1 MSTEPY
7 LCTTTDGRVGYLHR
21 VALQVKDSTS
31 CAQLPIHLATVEYF
45 NVVLALVSCSLTN
58 AADNT
63 STALVPQLVKSIMD
77 LSRTERIL
85 CMVDLS
91 QTNHSLC
98 KKKNFRIYSQQSIFI
113 MFLLDSDVEEFQN
126 LGYRPVVPKGEST
139 CYLQRKSE
147 ATKEIYSNV
156 LVSRYSQKG
165 LTGNI
170 NRH

>member
-21 VALQVKDSTS
+21 VALQAKDSTS
-31 CAQLPIHLATVEYF
+31 CTQLPIHLATVEYF

-98 KKKNFRIYSQQSIFI
+98 KKKKLSNLQSAKYFH
-113 MFLLDSDVEEFQN
+113 
-126 LGYRPVVPKGEST
+126 
-139 CYLQRKSE
+139 
-147 ATKEIYSNV
+147 NV
-156 LVSRYSQKG
+156 F
-165 LTGNI
+165 T
-170 NRH
+170 

>member
-7 LCTTTDGRVGYLHR
+7 LCTTTDGNVGYLHR

-31 CAQLPIHLATVEYF
+31 CTQLPIHLATVEYF
-45 NVVLALVSCSLTN
+45 NVVLALVSCSLSN
-58 AADNT
+58 AADNA
-63 STALVPQLVKSIMD
+63 STALVPQLVKSVMD

-91 QTNHSLC
+91 QANHLLC
-98 KKKNFRIYSQQSIFI
+98 KILSNLKAAKYLILS
-113 MFLLDSDVEEFQN
+113 LLNSDVEEFQN